1 MIISR
6 LLIQDF
12 RNIGHLDLRPSE
24 TINIIHGPNGSGKT
38 SVLEAISYL
47 ALGHS
52 FRNANVHHLIKND
65 RDSFTLSAA
74 VTQENGEHDTLGI
87 SRVRGKAKDLAIS
100 INGARLP
107 RLLDLVDRVC
117 VQIIHPDGYMLVSG
131 TPDNRR
137 GFLDWGVYYT
147 EPDFKKNWIQYRRIL
162 AQRNALL
169 KSGGSNAQFEIWDGM
184 LAELSES
191 ITEMR
196 QKYLDEIQD
205 VMQDT
210 LAMFLGGLKFRFT
223 LSQGWENGKKL
234 KEILK
239 LNLEKDRVLG
249 YTFYGCHRADLK
261 IRVNQYPAGDTL
273 SRGQIKLLVCA
284 MRLSQGKILQK
295 MTGRKCIYLIDDLN
309 SELDSNSRRLL
320 LDEISAS
327 SNQIFITNIT
337 RETSLPD
344 NRDPSFIDMG
354 TLRNAQAET
363 VY

>member
-24 TINIIHGPNGSGKT
+24 GINIIYGPNGSGKT

-47 ALGHS
+47 SMGHS
-52 FRNANVHHLIKND
+52 FRNANIHHLIKND
-65 RDSFTLSAA
+65 SDSFTLSAA
-74 VTQENGEHDTLGI
+74 VTQDKGEHDTLGI
-87 SRVRGKAKDLAIS
+87 SRVRGKAKDLSIS
-100 INGARLP
+100 INGTRVP
-107 RLLDLVDRVC
+107 RLIDLVDRIC
-117 VQIIHPDGYMLVSG
+117 VQIIHPDSFMLVSG

-147 EPDFKKNWIQYRRIL
+147 DPSFKQCWIQYRRVL

-169 KSGGSNAQFEIWDGM
+169 KSGGSDAQFEIWDGM
-184 LAELSES
+184 LADLSEN

-196 QKYLDEIQD
+196 LKYLESIQD
-205 VMQDT
+205 VLKET
-210 LAMFLGGLKFRFT
+210 LSLFLSGMKFKFT

-239 LNLEKDRVLG
+239 LNLEKDRILG

-284 MRLSQGKILQK
+284 MRLSQGKILQDK
-295 MTGRKCIYLIDDLN
+295 TGRKCIYLIDDLN

-320 LDEISAS
+320 LKEISAS
-327 SNQIFITNIT
+327 SNQIFITNIN
-337 RETSLPD
+337 RETNLPD
-344 NRDPSFIDMG
+344 DREPNFIDMG
-354 TLRNAQAET
+354 NLRDAQAET